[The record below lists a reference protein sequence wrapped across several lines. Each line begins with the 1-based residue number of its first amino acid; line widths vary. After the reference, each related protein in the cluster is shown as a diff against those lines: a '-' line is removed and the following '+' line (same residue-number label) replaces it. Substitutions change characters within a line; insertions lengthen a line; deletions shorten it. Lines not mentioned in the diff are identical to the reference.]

1 MEDDQNKTQKIFLLQ
16 KYERGRDKILSSPEL
31 YFWTGKMHILGLF
44 SVLCF
49 LKLFGDFVIIIT
61 AISSFKYVLAALV
74 SLNV

>member
-1 MEDDQNKTQKIFLLQ
+1 MGDDQNKTHQIFLLQ

-31 YFWTGKMHILGLF
+31 YFWTGKMYILGLF

-49 LKLFGDFVIIIT
+49 LKLFGDFAIIIT
-61 AISSFKYVLAALV
+61 AISGFKCILAALV